1 MNLPQFTYLQ
11 ANFLQHLTEKKL
23 LPCLFRLSLY
33 NRAVFRAQIAS
44 VILQNQKTLTIF
56 GSLRQYSKRWST
68 DCPNMH
74 SQLLSSFIHTLVASG
89 RAFLSGKEMQSF
101 EV

>member
-1 MNLPQFTYLQ
+1 MKPKAYALRNNYIMPDHIWAYFSLF
-11 ANFLQHLTEKKL
+11 HL
-23 LPCLFRLSLY
+23 LFWL
-33 NRAVFRAQIAS
+33 AQITS
-44 VILQNQKTLTIF
+44 VILQNQKALTIF

-68 DCPNMH
+68 DCRNIH